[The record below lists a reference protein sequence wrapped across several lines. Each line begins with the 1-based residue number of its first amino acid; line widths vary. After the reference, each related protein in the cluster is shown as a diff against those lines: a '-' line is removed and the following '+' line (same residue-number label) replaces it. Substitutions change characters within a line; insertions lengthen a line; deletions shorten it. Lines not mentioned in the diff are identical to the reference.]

1 MWLVSDEEHLKVT
14 LRSGDQQSRHAEAE
28 SMLFCTSGKVVQNFT
43 LVEGG
48 EGILKDGCRAQPWIK
63 S

>member
-28 SMLFCTSGKVVQNFT
+28 SMLFCTSGKVVQKYYFS
-43 LVEGG
+43 
-48 EGILKDGCRAQPWIK
+48 RRW
-63 S
+63 